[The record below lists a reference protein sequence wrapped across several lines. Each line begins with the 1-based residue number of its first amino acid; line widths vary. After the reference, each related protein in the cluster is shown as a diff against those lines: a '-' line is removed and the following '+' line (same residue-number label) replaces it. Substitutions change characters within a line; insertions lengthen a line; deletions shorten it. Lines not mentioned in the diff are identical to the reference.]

1 MQVGVFVG
9 ESRSLGNWEGREHPK
24 NLRVRRPTKLFPC
37 TLRIYGVFPDAEKR
51 PQQHFVLPRFFIR
64 FASEKKGENM
74 KNKKLLIALI
84 ALVAV
89 AAVMVGVMIA
99 NRPQPEPARTDPDN
113 AKTITVTVVHGNGTE
128 KEFTYKTNEQ
138 YLGKLLLDEGLI
150 QGDEG
155 QYGLMI
161 HTVDGE
167 KADWNVD
174 QSYWALFVGQDFATT
189 GVDTTPIHDGDH
201 FRLVYTRG

>member
-1 MQVGVFVG
+1 
-9 ESRSLGNWEGREHPK
+9 
-24 NLRVRRPTKLFPC
+24 
-37 TLRIYGVFPDAEKR
+37 
-51 PQQHFVLPRFFIR
+51 
-64 FASEKKGENM
+64 M

-99 NRPQPEPARTDPDN
+99 NRPQPEPPTTDPDN
-113 AKTITVTVVHGNGTE
+113 SKTITVTVVHGNGTE

-138 YLGKLLLDEGLI
+138 YLGKVLVNEGLVL
-150 QGDEG
+150 GDDS
-155 QYGLMI
+155 QYGLQI

-167 KADWNVD
+167 KADWNAD
-174 QSYWALFVGQDFATT
+174 QSYWAFYVGEDYATT